1 MERKGLELGVGIFLL
16 IGLACMAY
24 LSLKLGKVQ
33 LFGSSDYKLL
43 ATFSTTGGLKE
54 QAPVSEAGVNIGR
67 VGHIKLKNGQAQ
79 VTLWIHKDVKVEDD
93 AVASI
98 KTTGIIGDKYVS
110 ITPGASET
118 YLKPDGTL
126 HDTQPPLDLEN
137 LLGKF
142 VFGNVGQSG
151 ESKASESKPP
161 QIEPKPT
168 ESKPSEPH

>member
-1 MERKGLELGVGIFLL
+1 MERKGLELGVGVFLL
-16 IGLACMAY
+16 IGLACMGY

-33 LFGSSDYKLL
+33 LFGSSDYKII

-54 QAPVSEAGVNIGR
+54 QAPVSEAGVNIGH
-67 VGHIKLKNGQAQ
+67 VGNIVLRNGQAQ

-118 YLKPDGTL
+118 HIKPGGTL

-137 LLGKF
+137 LLGKY
-142 VFGNVGQSG
+142 VFGSVGQSG
-151 ESKASESKPP
+151 ESKSSESKP
-161 QIEPKPT
+161 QELK
-168 ESKPSEPH
+168 